1 MTNIIISGVLSLI
14 SAIIL
19 FVLKFFSDK
28 HSLKT
33 KAFSESISDV
43 LMLEVLIP
51 FQKNIELNLF
61 KVITLSNNQ
70 NLKENEVLITDITL
84 ALEQLYYKVESDYE
98 IFSYT
103 SETLLCSLKQFLEV
117 KNKYPHNIKKINKA
131 YRLFSSDYLIMI
143 NKVRKGKFL
152 PERKENFRIAF
163 SLYPNKNLKSF
174 KRERF
179 KNKTISNVLFVIV
192 VIPSILFAIVSTI
205 HFAVSFYDLIFILY
219 KITE

>member
-1 MTNIIISGVLSLI
+1 MTNIIISGFFSLL

-28 HSLKT
+28 YSLKT

-43 LMLEVLIP
+43 LMTEILIP
-51 FQKNIELNLF
+51 FQKSIELNLF
-61 KVITLSNNQ
+61 KVVTLPNNQ
-70 NLKENEVLITDITL
+70 PLKENEVLITDITL
-84 ALEQLYYKVESDYE
+84 ALEQLYYKLESDYE

-103 SETLLCSLKQFLEV
+103 SETLFCSLKQFLKITSQHPQNLKE
-117 KNKYPHNIKKINKA
+117 INKA
-131 YRLFSSDYLIMI
+131 FRLFSSDYLLMM

-163 SLYPNKNLKSF
+163 SLYPNKNLESF

-179 KNKTISNVLFVIV
+179 KGKAISNALFITL
-192 VIPSILFAIVSTI
+192 VIPAIVFAIVSTM
-205 HFAVSFYDLIFILY
+205 HFAVSFYDLILILY